1 MRAPTAGK
9 PSRPRSHLRRAR
21 YIRYVRYVRYFR
33 YIRSN
38 GRKALAAEIASPKEL
53 LLEAAAAGDAETVA
67 ALLKDGGNAN
77 CRKEDKKRP
86 LHRAAAGGHE
96 KVRAVRALR

>member
-1 MRAPTAGK
+1 MQLLVEAGADRDAENKDGKTA
-9 PSRPRSHLRRAR
+9 AD
-21 YIRYVRYVRYFR
+21 IA
-33 YIRSN
+33 RSN